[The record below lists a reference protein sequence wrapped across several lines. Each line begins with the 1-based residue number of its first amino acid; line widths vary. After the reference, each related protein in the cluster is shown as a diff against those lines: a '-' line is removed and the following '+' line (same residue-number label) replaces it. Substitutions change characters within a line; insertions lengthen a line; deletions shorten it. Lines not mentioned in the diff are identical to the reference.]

1 MFIKR
6 KTQLKRFK
14 WQYRFPIL
22 KFPNNSCRILLF
34 FSLCFRKK
42 KKMKEKKLHVAQSV
56 GLT

>member
-14 WQYRFPIL
+14 WQYSFPIL
-22 KFPNNSCRILLF
+22 KFPNNSCRILLC

-42 KKMKEKKLHVAQSV
+42 KNEEKKLHVAQSD